1 LRIIEVI
8 LMAKNVENTN
18 ETAKTEELEVE
29 AKENP
34 IYVKV
39 DETTRH
45 IIDKYKESGITMSK
59 LIQDAIILYDD
70 FSSMKPE
77 IKGVIE
83 KYKED
88 EESVISFLE
97 RAVKYYGDQR
107 DLDRDLFLRMREE
120 MKMMLIGKTTFNQL
134 IVAAK
139 EPKDATELPI
149 KRNVAFDL
157 IMWYNK
163 SRPLKH
169 LTIEEIIETVKKIW
183 VVANYFYVI
192 DVSQESEDEYHLLFR
207 HRQDKNYS
215 KYWLNYF
222 TELFSSKDLG
232 FKCMVEGQAFDE
244 SISMTI
250 KIGYEK

>member
-1 LRIIEVI
+1 
-8 LMAKNVENTN
+8 MAKNIGNAN
-18 ETAKTEELEVE
+18 ETAKAEETEVE
-29 AKENP
+29 VKENP

-45 IIDKYKESGITMSK
+45 KIDRFKEAGITMSK
-59 LIQDAIILYDD
+59 LIQDAITLYDD
-70 FSSMKPE
+70 FTSLKPE

-83 KYKED
+83 KYKEE
-88 EESVISFLE
+88 EESIINFLE
-97 RAVKYYGDQR
+97 KAVKFYGDQR

-134 IVAAK
+134 IAAAK
-139 EPKDATELPI
+139 APKDARDMPI

-192 DVSQESEDEYHLLFR
+192 DVTQENKDEYHMLFR

-215 KYWLNYF
+215 EYWLNYF
-222 TELFSSKDLG
+222 IELFSSKELSC
-232 FKCMVEGQAFDE
+232 KCMIEGQAFDE

-250 KIGYEK
+250 KIGFEK

>member
-1 LRIIEVI
+1 MI
-8 LMAKNVENTN
+8 LIAKNMGNTN
-18 ETAKTEELEVE
+18 ETTKSDEPEAE

-34 IYVKV
+34 VYVKV

-45 IIDKYKESGITMSK
+45 KIDKYKELGITMSK
-59 LIQDAIILYDD
+59 LIQDAVTLYDD
-70 FSSMKPE
+70 FSSLKPE

-83 KYKED
+83 KYKQE
-88 EESVISFLE
+88 EESVIDFLE
-97 RAVKYYGDQR
+97 KAVKFYGDQR

-134 IVAAK
+134 IAAAK
-139 EPKDATELPI
+139 EPKDARELPI

-192 DVSQESEDEYHLLFR
+192 DVSQESEDEFHLLFR

-215 KYWLNYF
+215 EYWLNYF
-222 TELFSSKDLG
+222 TELFNSKELG
-232 FKCMVEGQAFDE
+232 FKCMIEGQAFDE

-250 KIGYEK
+250 KIGYEE